1 MPDDFGILAVTMSTS
16 PNRSLDEQL
25 LDLLRTDARLPTAV
39 LARRLGVARSTVQ
52 GHLSRLERSGVIR
65 GYTVELGAAAL
76 ARQVQAHAM
85 IQVEPQQQSVVERKL
100 KAMPAVT
107 TLLTVSGAYD
117 LIAMLAAESTEALD
131 LALDELRECPGVKST
146 TTSIVL
152 SRRFGR

>member
-1 MPDDFGILAVTMSTS
+1 MPACSGILSYLMSKS
-16 PNRSLDEQL
+16 PKPSLDDQL
-25 LDLLRTDARLPTAV
+25 LDLLRADARLPTAA

-52 GHLSRLERSGVIR
+52 GHIERLERNGVIR
-65 GYTVELGAAAL
+65 GYTVELGATAL

-85 IQVEPQQQSVVERKL
+85 IQVEPQQQSMVERKL
-100 KAMPAVT
+100 KAMRAVT

-131 LALDELRECPGVKST
+131 AALDELRDCPGVKST

-152 SRRFGR
+152 SRRFG

>member
-1 MPDDFGILAVTMSTS
+1 MSNS
-16 PNRSLDEQL
+16 PKRSLDELL
-25 LDLLRTDARLPTAV
+25 LDLLRTNARLPTAV

-52 GHLSRLERSGVIR
+52 GHLERLERSGVIR

-85 IQVEPQQQSVVERKL
+85 IQVEPQQQSMVERKL

-131 LALDELRECPGVKST
+131 AALDELRECPGVKST

>member
-1 MPDDFGILAVTMSTS
+1 MPDLSGIPTVTMSTS
-16 PNRSLDEQL
+16 PNRSLDDQL

-146 TTSIVL
+146 TTSVVL

>member
-1 MPDDFGILAVTMSTS
+1 MPNLAGILPDPMSNS
-16 PNRSLDEQL
+16 PNRSLDDQL

-131 LALDELRECPGVKST
+131 LALDELRDCPGVKST

>member
-1 MPDDFGILAVTMSTS
+1 MSNS
-16 PNRSLDEQL
+16 PNRPLDDQL

-131 LALDELRECPGVKST
+131 AALDELRECPGVKAT